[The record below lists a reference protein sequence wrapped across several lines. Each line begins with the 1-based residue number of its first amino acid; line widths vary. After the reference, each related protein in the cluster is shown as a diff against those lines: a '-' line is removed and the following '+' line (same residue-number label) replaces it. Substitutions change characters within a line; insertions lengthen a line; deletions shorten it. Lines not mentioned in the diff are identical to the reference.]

1 MGCLRIFLALSLFSK
16 WYLRRKWDPV
26 ALGPLS
32 FTSHLF
38 SVFSDCLCKKG
49 LFKAGFPHRCSNVC
63 MCGWQYKSLGIF
75 LWLGQKPSTRPLCE
89 IKPGHRHK
97 HFKRLGVLYLIIGIS
112 SLPSISICFKQI
124 NRAINTLVTLPSE
137 LCVCARVCMRVQWRW
152 SSPWHWVREASMYS
166 AWSRP
171 CGTSEIALVFL
182 GVKRK
187 WNFGT

>member
-26 ALGPLS
+26 ALGPVS

-49 LFKAGFPHRCSNVC
+49 LFKAGFPHRCSSVC

-124 NRAINTLVTLPSE
+124 NRAINTLVLCPDN
-137 LCVCARVCMRVQWRW
+137 CVCVRACACACSEDGAVRDTEFGKQVCIQ
-152 SSPWHWVREASMYS
+152 REAG
-166 AWSRP
+166 P
-171 CGTSEIALVFL
+171 V
-182 GVKRK
+182 VHQK
-187 WNFGT
+187 